1 MLVCG
6 PALRTCAHRKFAFAL
21 LRPNMAVR
29 RSDSTDSLSAL
40 RPMSI
45 NCSMSR
51 NRMLAVGLVRSE
63 ASAERLR
70 KAGGEPLTGTV
81 DDLDVLAKAA
91 AAGEKLGFP
100 VIA

>member
-1 MLVCG
+1 
-6 PALRTCAHRKFAFAL
+6 
-21 LRPNMAVR
+21 
-29 RSDSTDSLSAL
+29 
-40 RPMSI
+40 
-45 NCSMSR
+45 MSR